1 MARAKKPRYE
11 YIESKQLYRKRLKG
25 RDGKTVALYGKTPQE
40 LSLLNYQDNRENPY
54 VGDYADY
61 WLDLQE
67 GHLTY
72 GAYCG
77 HLAPVC
83 EG

>member
-40 LSLLNYQDNRENPY
+40 LSIKLRSFRRIFSTIRTIVRTLMSATMRTI
-54 VGDYADY
+54 GWICKKAI
-61 WLDLQE
+61 
-67 GHLTY
+67 
-72 GAYCG
+72 
-77 HLAPVC
+77 
-83 EG
+83 